1 MRISTN
7 QIYQRGLDNLL
18 TQQER
23 LARLQDQQASG
34 IRVQTPSD
42 DPVASAQ
49 IELIKQRINNIELF
63 QNNRQAAESAL
74 SLEEGILSNAVN
86 SLHRLREIQIQ
97 AGNPSL
103 SEEDRKTLAVEAQAL
118 LNQLLDYANTK
129 DSNGSYMFSG
139 SKSLTQPVSLSL
151 SGDYV
156 YNGDNTQRF
165 QAVTTSLLVAVN
177 DTGDNVFMRIPNGN
191 GSFTIRETV
200 TPNTGT
206 ASVSSGSVTNEAAF
220 VPDNYTMTF
229 ALNSQGNLVVMVS
242 GTLSGNVIPPSGLPD
257 DAPLYQESSA
267 IGFNGMEMV
276 VSGLP
281 KAGDSFS
288 ISPAKN
294 ESLFSTV
301 QRMINNLNKPY
312 TSAVEKAATQTEN
325 NQLLAQIDSAL
336 VHILSVQSDLGAR
349 LNQLETAEKAN
360 NDYLDISTA
369 TLKKLR
375 EIDPVAVATEL
386 NLQLVN
392 LQAAQLSFTR
402 IQGLSLFNFL

>member
-34 IRVQTPSD
+34 IRVRTPSD

-49 IELIKQRINNIELF
+49 IELIKQRISNIELL
-63 QNNRQAAESAL
+63 QNNRQAADSAL
-74 SLEEGILSNAVN
+74 RLEEGILSNTVN

-97 AGNPSL
+97 SGNPSF

-139 SKSLTQPVSLSL
+139 SKSLTQPVSLNL
-151 SGDYV
+151 SGQYV

-177 DTGDNVFMRIPNGN
+177 DTGDNVFMRIPSGN
-191 GSFTIRETV
+191 GRFAIRETV

-206 ASVSSGSVTNEAAF
+206 ASVSSGSVINEAAF

-257 DAPLYQESSA
+257 DAPLYQEGSA
-267 IGFNGMEMV
+267 ISFNGMEMV

-294 ESLFSTV
+294 ESIFSTV

-312 TSAVEKAATQTEN
+312 VSSVEKAATQTEN

-336 VHILSVQSDLGAR
+336 GHILSVQSDLGAR

-360 NDYLDISTA
+360 NDYLDISAA

>member
-34 IRVQTPSD
+34 IRVRTPSD

-129 DSNGSYMFSG
+129 DNNGSYMFSG
-139 SKSLTQPVSLSL
+139 SKSLTQPVSLNL

-257 DAPLYQESSA
+257 DAPLYQEGSA

-294 ESLFSTV
+294 ESIFSTV

>member
-34 IRVQTPSD
+34 IRVRTPSD

-63 QNNRQAAESAL
+63 QNNRQAADSAL
-74 SLEEGILSNAVN
+74 RLEEGILSNAVN

-139 SKSLTQPVSLSL
+139 SKSLTQPVSLNL
-151 SGDYV
+151 SGQYV
-156 YNGDNTQRF
+156 YNGDSTQRF

-177 DTGDNVFMRIPNGN
+177 DTGDNVFMRIPSGN
-191 GSFTIRETV
+191 GRFAIRETL

-257 DAPLYQESSA
+257 DAPLYQEGSA

-294 ESLFSTV
+294 ESIFSTV

-312 TSAVEKAATQTEN
+312 TSSVEKAATQTEN

-336 VHILSVQSDLGAR
+336 GHILSVQSDLGAR

-360 NDYLDISTA
+360 NDYLDISAA
-369 TLKKLR
+369 TLKNSEKL
-375 EIDPVAVATEL
+375 IL
-386 NLQLVN
+386 LLLQRN
-392 LQAAQLSFTR
+392 
-402 IQGLSLFNFL
+402 

>member
-34 IRVQTPSD
+34 IRVRTPSD

-63 QNNRQAAESAL
+63 QNNRQAADSAL
-74 SLEEGILSNAVN
+74 RLEEGILSNAVN

-139 SKSLTQPVSLSL
+139 SKSLTQPVSLNL
-151 SGDYV
+151 SGQYV
-156 YNGDNTQRF
+156 YNGDSTQRF

-177 DTGDNVFMRIPNGN
+177 DTGDNVFMRIPSGN
-191 GSFTIRETV
+191 GRFAIREML

-220 VPDNYTMTF
+220 MPDNYTMTF

-257 DAPLYQESSA
+257 DAPLYQEGSA

-294 ESLFSTV
+294 ESIFSTV

-312 TSAVEKAATQTEN
+312 TSSVEKAATQTEN

-336 VHILSVQSDLGAR
+336 GHILSVQSDLGAR

-360 NDYLDISTA
+360 NDYLDISAA

>member
-34 IRVQTPSD
+34 IRVRTPSD

-63 QNNRQAAESAL
+63 QNNRQAADSAL
-74 SLEEGILSNAVN
+74 RLEEGILSNAVN

-139 SKSLTQPVSLSL
+139 SKSLTQPVSLNL
-151 SGDYV
+151 SGQYV
-156 YNGDNTQRF
+156 YNGDSTQRF

-177 DTGDNVFMRIPNGN
+177 DTGDNVFMRIPSGN
-191 GSFTIRETV
+191 GRFAIRETL

-257 DAPLYQESSA
+257 DAPLYQEGSA

-294 ESLFSTV
+294 ESIFSTV

-312 TSAVEKAATQTEN
+312 TSSVEKAATQTEN

-336 VHILSVQSDLGAR
+336 GHILSVQSDLGAR

-360 NDYLDISTA
+360 NDYLDISAA

>member
-34 IRVQTPSD
+34 IRVRTPSD

-49 IELIKQRINNIELF
+49 IELIKQRISNIELL
-63 QNNRQAAESAL
+63 QNNRQAADSAL
-74 SLEEGILSNAVN
+74 RLEEGILSNTVN

-97 AGNPSL
+97 SGNPSL
-103 SEEDRKTLAVEAQAL
+103 SEEDRKTLVVEAQAL

-139 SKSLTQPVSLSL
+139 SKSLTQPVSLNL
-151 SGDYV
+151 SGQYV

-177 DTGDNVFMRIPNGN
+177 DTGDNVFMRIPSGN
-191 GSFTIRETV
+191 GRFAIRETV

-206 ASVSSGSVTNEAAF
+206 ASVSSGSVINEAAF

-257 DAPLYQESSA
+257 DAPLYQEGSA
-267 IGFNGMEMV
+267 ISFNGMEMV

-294 ESLFSTV
+294 ESIFSTV

-312 TSAVEKAATQTEN
+312 VSSVEKAATQTEN

-336 VHILSVQSDLGAR
+336 GHILSVQSDLGAR

-360 NDYLDISTA
+360 NDYLDISAA

>member
-34 IRVQTPSD
+34 IRVRTPSD

-63 QNNRQAAESAL
+63 QNNRQAADSAL
-74 SLEEGILSNAVN
+74 RLEEGILSNAVN

-139 SKSLTQPVSLSL
+139 SKSLTQPVSLNL
-151 SGDYV
+151 SGQYV
-156 YNGDNTQRF
+156 YNGDSTQRF

-177 DTGDNVFMRIPNGN
+177 DTGDNVFMRIPSGN
-191 GSFTIRETV
+191 GRFAIRETL

-257 DAPLYQESSA
+257 DAPLYQEGSA

-294 ESLFSTV
+294 ESIFSTV

-312 TSAVEKAATQTEN
+312 TSSVEKAATQTEN

-336 VHILSVQSDLGAR
+336 GHILSVQSDLGAR

-360 NDYLDISTA
+360 NDYLDISAA

-375 EIDPVAVATEL
+375 EFDPVAVATEL

>member
-34 IRVQTPSD
+34 IRVRTPSD

-63 QNNRQAAESAL
+63 QNNRQAADSAL
-74 SLEEGILSNAVN
+74 RLEEGILSNAVN

-139 SKSLTQPVSLSL
+139 SKSLTQPVSLNL
-151 SGDYV
+151 SGQYV
-156 YNGDNTQRF
+156 YNGDSTQRF

-177 DTGDNVFMRIPNGN
+177 DTGDNVFMRIPSGN
-191 GSFTIRETV
+191 GRFAIRETL

-242 GTLSGNVIPPSGLPD
+242 GTLSGNMIPPSGLPD
-257 DAPLYQESSA
+257 DAPLYQEGSA

-294 ESLFSTV
+294 ESIFSTV

-312 TSAVEKAATQTEN
+312 TSSVEKAATQTEN

-336 VHILSVQSDLGAR
+336 GHILSVQSDLGAR

-360 NDYLDISTA
+360 NDYLDISAA

>member
-139 SKSLTQPVSLSL
+139 SKSLTQPVSLNL

-165 QAVTTSLLVAVN
+165 QAVTASLLVAVN

-257 DAPLYQESSA
+257 DAPLYQEGSA

>member
-34 IRVQTPSD
+34 IRVRTPSD

-63 QNNRQAAESAL
+63 QNNRQAADSAL
-74 SLEEGILSNAVN
+74 RLEEGILSNAVN

-139 SKSLTQPVSLSL
+139 SKSLTQPVSLNL
-151 SGDYV
+151 SGQYV
-156 YNGDNTQRF
+156 YNGDSTQRF

-177 DTGDNVFMRIPNGN
+177 DTGDNVFMRIPSGN
-191 GSFTIRETV
+191 GRFAIRETL

-206 ASVSSGSVTNEAAF
+206 PSVSSGSVTNEAAF

-257 DAPLYQESSA
+257 DAPLYQEGSA

-294 ESLFSTV
+294 ESIFSTV

-312 TSAVEKAATQTEN
+312 TSSVEKAATQTEN

-336 VHILSVQSDLGAR
+336 GHILSVQSDLGAR

-360 NDYLDISTA
+360 NDYLDISAA